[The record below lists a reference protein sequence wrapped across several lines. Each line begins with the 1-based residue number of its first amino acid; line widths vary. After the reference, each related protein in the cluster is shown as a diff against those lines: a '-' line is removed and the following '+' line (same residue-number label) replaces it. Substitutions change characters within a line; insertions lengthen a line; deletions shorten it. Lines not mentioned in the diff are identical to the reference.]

1 MPYTPNSTLPAPL
14 PIGDALDQSQVLGHL
29 RARLQ
34 ASQRCFDQIRPVLP
48 AALMTQLRP
57 GPIDEQG
64 WVLLASNAAVAAK
77 LRQWLPRL
85 EAVLR
90 EQGWQG
96 SGVKVRVQSS

>member
-1 MPYTPNSTLPAPL
+1 MPNPPHSTLPAPL
-14 PIGDALDQSQVLGHL
+14 TIGDALDQSQVLGHL

-34 ASQRCFDQIRPVLP
+34 ASQRCFDQIRPHLP
-48 AALMTQLRP
+48 AALMAQLRP
-57 GPIDEQG
+57 GPIDDHA

-77 LRQWLPRL
+77 MRQWLPHL